1 MSKKKLLEELSKLKM
16 NLKSADPKGKRFTN
30 QSNKYTKA
38 RIINADINL
47 KKEELAKH
55 GHAEENS
62 NYESDY
68 GDNNGNNNNSTDND
82 EENRG
87 SPANRA
93 FIRNHESPSRRRKA
107 PKKTYRFK
115 ALNRYK
121 AKPKTRRHRR

>member
-1 MSKKKLLEELSKLKM
+1 MGKAELLKQLSKLKM

-30 QSNKYTKA
+30 QSNTYTKA

-68 GDNNGNNNNSTDND
+68 GDNNDNNSSSTYSK

-93 FIRNHESPSRRRKA
+93 YIRNRESPSKRRKA

-115 ALNRYK
+115 ALNRYR